1 MARIS
6 SVIRISKH
14 EETTPRWELADACAL
29 CKASLRVD
37 REVVDWSE
45 LGELQRL
52 PIDGHACEIRFTP
65 DPKAKPLFI
74 RRYGMSDMEY
84 DEMVDGVKRCCSGIC
99 TACE

>member
-6 SVIRISKH
+6 SVIRIRKH
-14 EETTPRWELADACAL
+14 EETTPRGELAVGCSL
-29 CKASLRVD
+29 CKASLRLD
-37 REVVDWSE
+37 GEVVDWSE
-45 LGELQRL
+45 IGELQRL
-52 PIDGHACEIRFTP
+52 PDGCTCEIRFTP

>member
-6 SVIRISKH
+6 SVIRIRKH
-14 EETTPRWELADACAL
+14 EETTPRWELAVGCSL

-45 LGELQRL
+45 IGELQRL
-52 PIDGHACEIRFTP
+52 PDGHTCEIRFTP
-65 DPKAKPLFI
+65 DPKAKALFCMHH
-74 RRYGMSDMEY
+74 GMTDTEY
-84 DEMVDGVKRCCSGIC
+84 LEMVEGIRLRCSGIC

>member
-1 MARIS
+1 MKRIS
-6 SVIRISKH
+6 TVIRIRKH

-74 RRYGMSDMEY
+74 RRYGMSDTEY
-84 DEMVDGVKRCCSGIC
+84 DEMVDGVSKRCCGIC